1 MQNLSFPSSVEVLSY
16 FLVYPRKM
24 SDLKDNEH
32 LATHLSNI
40 LYHTACQNVV
50 KGIQMQLPHPTQPTL
65 LHNVSLIGFIPAS

>member
-1 MQNLSFPSSVEVLSY
+1 
-16 FLVYPRKM
+16 M